1 MASNAHVSPHKSN
14 TGKSNAARG
23 NGRRPPSLA
32 FTPLVVVV
40 VDVDVDLV
48 HAHVTVETDVGR
60 VRRAVANRAE
70 ALVAEGVRWGP

>member
-40 VDVDVDLV
+40 VVVDVVVVVVDVVVDLV
-48 HAHVTVETDVGR
+48 HAHVTVELIASLR
-60 VRRAVANRAE
+60 
-70 ALVAEGVRWGP
+70 